1 MEYSLTLILSKADM
15 EKIIRDNPDVEE
27 IDLNILADSFGALE
41 LGNK

>member
-1 MEYSLTLILSKADM
+1 MEYSLTLIISKDDM